1 MHVDISTYL
10 GDTEIVISCYVR
22 GGSCESFT
30 AYIYGRR
37 AGKVATAFAADYL
50 DSVDGIWSL
59 ADACSDAGIRA

>member
-30 AYIYGRR
+30 AYIHGRR

-50 DSVDGIWSL
+50 DSVDGIWNL